1 MAFKRQGDV
10 RIINRYLFNAIAGTT
25 LLIMMV
31 FLSLGGFVEFISQL
45 DDIGQGDYNL
55 IRAIQYVL
63 LKLPRIAIGL
73 LPACVLLG
81 ALLGLGALANNSE
94 LIVMQAAG
102 VSFNRM
108 AQSVALTGLTI
119 AIVGGVIGEFIAPQ
133 MDLYARQMRAVAKSG
148 SADMAGSSAWLRN
161 GNTIFNVRPSID
173 GIDYGG
179 VYVFRMGEPGRLTG
193 IGRADSVQE
202 DSDEWALSNYRESLL
217 GSDNIEISTDFD
229 VEEIVELSDLLTIT
243 AVRESSL
250 TGTELW
256 AYVQHLKSNG
266 LDAERYEIAFWS
278 RVATLAGIA
287 VMCMLALPFVF
298 GSLRTTGSGARMLIG
313 VLIGVGY
320 FLLSRTLAD
329 SAAVFNLSPVLVA
342 WIPTVLLATGT
353 LIGLNRLR

>member
-1 MAFKRQGDV
+1 M

-25 LLIMMV
+25 VLIMAI
-31 FLSLGGFVEFISQL
+31 FLALGGFVEFISQL
-45 DDIGQGDYNL
+45 DDIGQGDYDL

-63 LKLPRIAIGL
+63 LKLPRIAAGL

-108 AQSVALTGLTI
+108 AKSVALTGLTI
-119 AIVGGVIGEFIAPQ
+119 AIIGGVVGEFVAPQ
-133 MDLYARQMRAVAKSG
+133 MDLYARQMRAVAKNG

-161 GNTIFNVRPSID
+161 GDAIYNVRPSID

-179 VYVFRMGEPGRLTG
+179 VYVFRMGEPGRLSG
-193 IGRADSVQE
+193 IGRADSVQA
-202 DSDEWALSNYRESLL
+202 DSDEWSLSNYRESLV
-217 GSDNIEISTDFD
+217 GNGDIEISQDFD
-229 VEEIVELSDLLTIT
+229 VEQVAELSDLLTIT

-250 TGTELW
+250 TGVELW

-266 LDAERYEIAFWS
+266 LDAERYEIAFWG
-278 RVATLAGIA
+278 RIATLAGIA

-298 GSLRTTGSGARMLIG
+298 GSLRSTGSGARMLIG

-329 SAAVFNLSPVLVA
+329 SAAVFDLNPIFVA
-342 WIPTVLLATGT
+342 WVPTVLLATGT
-353 LIGLNRLR
+353 LIGLSRLR